1 MSIVKQN
8 MNLHWIAVDWGT
20 TNLRVWA
27 MDKKGRIIEKKSSKK
42 GLIFIKERN
51 FEKTLTKL
59 INPWI
64 KNKKYIPIIS
74 CGMVGSKQGWKDVGY
89 NKVPCTPINTKS
101 IQKILI
107 KNKRFSF
114 YIIKGLCQYTPYDV
128 MRGEETQIAGFIYK
142 NPNFNGVICL
152 PGTHCKWVKFSNGKV
167 LNFKTFMTGELFSLI
182 TEQSILIETTGDSSK
197 IDALERL
204 LGPMG
209 LFEMVRS
216 GKLIMKRGIERT

>member
-27 MDKKGRIIEKKSSKK
+27 MDNKGQIIEKKSSKK

-101 IQKILI
+101 IQKT
-107 KNKRFSF
+107 N
-114 YIIKGLCQYTPYDV
+114 
-128 MRGEETQIAGFIYK
+128 
-142 NPNFNGVICL
+142 
-152 PGTHCKWVKFSNGKV
+152 
-167 LNFKTFMTGELFSLI
+167 
-182 TEQSILIETTGDSSK
+182 
-197 IDALERL
+197 
-204 LGPMG
+204 
-209 LFEMVRS
+209 
-216 GKLIMKRGIERT
+216 